1 MKHTLRSIG
10 SKVGSILFAL
20 GIMMPA
26 VSQTVEAEQ
35 FDIPQLSSIP
45 DFPQPFGYK
54 STWLAVRTE
63 NTKAVFDALELSE
76 EQTANWQTGVQFS
89 YNRDFKENI
98 VPVFVAPPVD
108 GWTLVLTGLGL
119 TSDSEENTAYLE
131 RLMGQL
137 SHQFG
142 ECQYFGS
149 YRVVGYLAWYKAI
162 DGMVARGFSFA
173 DGSLFANSG
182 PMTSAELDAGLFDIA
197 GMTEEVL
204 WEAVQSVEDEGKTN
218 FLFNEET
225 PMKIATGWSVN
236 PLSLGVSEG
245 IEPATGLAG
254 FLVK

>member
-1 MKHTLRSIG
+1 M
-10 SKVGSILFAL
+10 V
-20 GIMMPA
+20 PA
-26 VSQTVEAEQ
+26 VSQAEQAEQ
-35 FDIPQLSSIP
+35 FDMSQLSSIP
-45 DFPQPFGYK
+45 DFPHPFGYK

-76 EQTANWQTGVQFS
+76 EETANWQTGVQFS

-119 TSDSEENTAYLE
+119 TSDTEENTAYLE
-131 RLMGQL
+131 RLLAKL

-149 YRVVGYLAWYKAI
+149 YRVVGYVAWYKAI
-162 DGMVARGFSFA
+162 DGMVTRGFSFA

-182 PMTSAELDAGLFDIA
+182 PMSPAEFDAGLFDLT
-197 GMTEEVL
+197 GMTEEAL
-204 WEAVQSVEDEGKTN
+204 WQAIDSVEDNDKAN
-218 FLFNEET
+218 ILFDEET
-225 PMKIATGWSVN
+225 PMKVARGWSVN

-245 IEPATGLAG
+245 NETATGLAG
-254 FLVK
+254 FLIK